1 MLSKKKWAHEG
12 PLFLKKREKK
22 RKKASHVSNKIERE
36 ILSNIGAFY
45 SNHFSHTYTS

>member
-12 PLFLKKREKK
+12 PLLLKKEE
-22 RKKASHVSNKIERE
+22 KKASHISNKIERE

-45 SNHFSHTYTS
+45 SNHFSYTYTS